1 MTIFVESN
9 DGFNPFS
16 SCVEACP
23 HSSHPQSSFQTHS
36 PEIYPPDTTW
46 KMENILQA
54 WNIYVFLILC
64 FRLKVF

>member
-23 HSSHPQSSFQTHS
+23 RSSHPQSSFQTHS

-46 KMENILQA
+46 KMENIL
-54 WNIYVFLILC
+54 
-64 FRLKVF
+64 

>member
-23 HSSHPQSSFQTHS
+23 RSSHPQSSFQTHS
-36 PEIYPPDTTW
+36 PEIYPPDTTISDTDRRR
-46 KMENILQA
+46 KQHHL
-54 WNIYVFLILC
+54 
-64 FRLKVF
+64 